1 MFIEW
6 VIPSNHLILCCPLLL
21 LISAFPNIRVFF
33 LMLKFECAYRSIR
46 DLAKMQLLI
55 SRFGEGLEVLHISLP
70 GDAIAIGM
78 WTML

>member
-1 MFIEW
+1 M
-6 VIPSNHLILCCPLLL
+6 
-21 LISAFPNIRVFF
+21 
-33 LMLKFECAYRSIR
+33 K
-46 DLAKMQLLI
+46 LLI